1 MPAPSF
7 NITVNNKPVPMD
19 EHRTTGSGVKK
30 AAIDAG
36 LPIEPDFQLS
46 EVRPNGE
53 LRVVG
58 DDEPITVNKNS
69 EFRVAAVADV
79 AASFPECAVTSTADC
94 EDQREA
100 WRSCW
105 ASGR

>member
-69 EFRVAAVADV
+69 EFRAVAPDDN
-79 AASFPECAVTSTADC
+79 S
-94 EDQREA
+94 
-100 WRSCW
+100 
-105 ASGR
+105 